1 MLYDKGTN
9 KTENDIY
16 KLRIF
21 VITLGNYDG
30 FTMVYLTKHSTA
42 LFETLF
48 TTKAVGYHSGMSQL
62 FSQGYAEIKMIL

>member
-1 MLYDKGTN
+1 MLYNKGTN

-21 VITLGNYDG
+21 VITLGNYG

-48 TTKAVGYHSGMSQL
+48 TTKAVGYHSGMSRL
-62 FSQGYAEIKMIL
+62 LSQGYAEIKMVL